1 MGALGLATCL
11 SLALGAAS
19 SSIPAV
25 PSSGCKK
32 PRPVRPPEPDPDPL
46 PEKGET
52 RLLELHDPVLGR
64 VQRRYRVH
72 IPPGYY
78 APRARG
84 TAFPVVIDFHG
95 YYLWDWADEEVTGL
109 LQVADKRDFIA
120 VFPEGMTDTLVLLT
134 DGMSWNAAGTTGSPG
149 KYGIT
154 CQSNHSGYPCYK
166 SCRKIHGCKN
176 TSAVGGG
183 RCDSSTCADDL
194 RFIELMLDSLEADLC
209 VDTDRI
215 HLTGISNGGM
225 MVYALAMDPHLGQRF
240 AGIAPVASEPLL
252 GFLQAPPHP
261 IAIMDIHGTQDP
273 IIPANASDP
282 GRDCNPSG
290 NQPGPHGTAV
300 SDDGFYYVPQA
311 NVTKAWAQ
319 GPNRCKGGRSEGK
332 HWPTPFDGTPIG
344 RQLLNYTDDFY
355 CWTPHGACSHGTVVV
370 RCTHNAG
377 HVWPWF
383 GTFGGVANQRWAE
396 LIWWFFQQHPRGH

>member
-1 MGALGLATCL
+1 MRAFGLAL
-11 SLALGAAS
+11 YLHLALAAPS
-19 SSIPAV
+19 SLPAV
-25 PSSGCKK
+25 PSSGCDK

-64 VQRRYRVH
+64 IKRRYRVH

-78 APRARG
+78 APRARRV
-84 TAFPVVIDFHG
+84 AFPVVIDFHG
-95 YYLWDWADEEVTGL
+95 YSLWDWADEEVTGL
-109 LQVADKRDFIA
+109 LEVADKRDFVA
-120 VFPEGMTDTLVLLT
+120 VFPEGMTDTEVLLT

-149 KYGIT
+149 KYGVT

-176 TSAVGGG
+176 RTAVGGG
-183 RCDSSTCADDL
+183 SCDSSTCADDL
-194 RFIELMLDSLEADLC
+194 LFIKLMLDSLETDLC
-209 VDTDRI
+209 VDTERI

-225 MVYALAMDPHLGQRF
+225 MVYALAMDPNLGQRF

-311 NVTKAWAQ
+311 NVTEAWAQ
-319 GPNRCKGGRSEGK
+319 GPNRCIGGRSEGK
-332 HWPTPFDGTPIG
+332 HWPTPFDGTPLG
-344 RQLLNYTDDFY
+344 RRLLNYTDEFY

-383 GTFGGVANQRWAE
+383 GTFGGVTNQRWAE